1 MLEIDVKAS
10 FGAFGVEATAKMP
23 SGVTALIGR
32 SGAGKSSLLRL
43 LAGLH
48 RPISGRI
55 CLGERVFFDAEKS
68 IWMPSEKRRIG
79 MVFQRPALVPHL
91 DVLQNI
97 RLGHRDVQTTDKV
110 IVGTGCDAL
119 LDRPISALSGGER
132 QRVMLARALVG
143 SPSLLLFDEPLS
155 ALDTASKAELLA
167 LFATIFPT
175 LDVPIVYVTHAM
187 DEAAR
192 VAARFALVE
201 AGRLVTVGSAAN
213 VLAQHSGS
221 TDDGVA
227 SVLTG
232 TVADIADD
240 GLMTIAVGE
249 QQVEAVGAGLSM
261 GMTVL
266 MRLWARDVVL
276 ARQKPTDISAR
287 NALSGTIAAL
297 NALPGGQVE
306 VQVAVGEQTLT
317 AIVMARTVTD
327 MELATGQS
335 ILALFKSA
343 LIEPLPASAV

>member
-1 MLEIDVKAS
+1 MLEIDVKAD
-10 FGAFGVEATAKMP
+10 FGAFGVGATAKMP

-48 RPISGRI
+48 RPSSGRI
-55 CLGERVFFDAEKS
+55 CLGEKVFFDAEKG
-68 IWMPSEKRRIG
+68 IWMPPEKRRIG

-97 RLGHRDVQTTDKV
+97 RLGYRDVQTTDKV

-155 ALDTASKAELLA
+155 ALDTASKAELLS

-240 GLMTIAVGE
+240 GLMTIGVGD

-287 NALSGTIAAL
+287 NALSGKIAAL